1 MTCAVIVTYNRK
13 EQLANNIEMLLRQ
26 TYSLD
31 RIIIVD
37 NHSTDG
43 TYDFLRERDWLTGTF
58 SYIDTQAN
66 IGGAGGF
73 CMGMKAAYDQGA
85 DWIILMDDDGYAADE
100 YTFQH
105 LMDFAEKL
113 YHNNFYER
121 KLFVNCLVQQKD
133 LLSFKLGQ
141 LYTVEEAMNAQKDG
155 IIPNEANPF
164 NGTAVSRELV
174 DAIGFPNPAFF
185 IKGDEVDYKHRA
197 MKAGAFV
204 GTVVNARYNHPRP
217 DTREKIV
224 LGVKVPFI
232 VEAPWKEYYTAR
244 NFTYMYKQ
252 EKQYKAILFEL
263 VFVKILAI
271 LRLKCRK
278 LQTIKMLC
286 TGVKDGWNGRLGATV
301 RP

>member
-1 MTCAVIVTYNRK
+1 MICAVIVTYNRK
-13 EQLANNIEMLLRQ
+13 ELLANNVEMLLRQ
-26 TYSLD
+26 TYPID

-43 TYDFLRERDWLTGTF
+43 THAFLQEKGWVTGVF
-58 SYIDTQAN
+58 LYIDTKAN

-73 CMGMKAAYDQGA
+73 FTGMKAAYDEGA
-85 DWIILMDDDGYAADE
+85 DWIILMDDDGCAAE
-100 YTFQH
+100 ECTFQH
-105 LMDFAEKL
+105 LMQFAEKL
-113 YHNNFYER
+113 YHRNIQGG
-121 KLFVNCLVQQKD
+121 KLFINCLVQQNKM
-133 LLSFKLGQ
+133 LSFKLGQ
-141 LYTVEEAMNAQKDG
+141 LYTVDEAVKAQKDG
-155 IIPNEANPF
+155 IIIHEANPF
-164 NGTAVSRELV
+164 NGTVVSRKLV

-204 GTVVNARYNHPRP
+204 ATVISARYNHPRP
-217 DTREKIV
+217 DTREKSV
-224 LGVKVPFI
+224 FGVKVPFI

-244 NFTYMYKQ
+244 NFTYLYKQ

-263 VFVKILAI
+263 VFVKVLAI
-271 LRLKCRK
+271 LSLKCRK

-286 TGVKDGWNGRLGATV
+286 MGVRDGWKGRLGATV